1 MKVLKVIVD
10 EMPEGCKRCRF
21 AHDRGKLLRENES
34 LTGNSHYCEI
44 TRKELYWDDW
54 MNRHPECPLEKY
66 CQICEG
72 VGLVHHASNGIIPCT
87 ECNKESEDK

>member
-54 MNRHPECPLEKY
+54 MNRHPECPLVLLNREVVYELYKKWAVK
-66 CQICEG
+66 Q
-72 VGLVHHASNGIIPCT
+72 LD
-87 ECNKESEDK
+87 KENETGDK